1 MIEGNYNTYVPP
13 DSAFKVSNRLVLR
26 VKSSFNMMYNK
37 ISFASLVLSVY
48 TVSAFCHAALGV
60 EIQHS
65 SHMSPHSKPI
75 VLLNKHVFVVNT
87 PADSVDV
94 INVKTNK
101 VVRRIN
107 VGIDPVGLAARPDGK
122 QVWVANHISDTVSV
136 IDTDARSA
144 TYLQIIGTVQEI
156 DESTKSTRFDEP
168 VGIAFASDE
177 KAYVALSAENQIAV
191 IDVAT
196 LRVSKRITINAQDPR
211 AITVRNGYLYVVP
224 FESNNQTQLSG
235 GTPPL
240 DGKLKTFDAWEHSI
254 RHNNVLSIGHVV
266 DVVRHPQVPDRDL
279 YVFSTENEKLV
290 KVVENVGTL
299 LYGMTVDSQGNVFVA
314 QANARNDANGK
325 TGTQK
330 HGLKELENRA
340 FLNQITKVDL
350 NAEKIEP
357 QWFELEPLPPEHP
370 TPEMALATPFAIQVS
385 GDDSTLIASAASSDV
400 VFTQD
405 AKTGEVLGRVKVGAV
420 PRGIALADSSD
431 GKPEAAW
438 VLNAVGN
445 TVSFVD
451 LSDIKKPNVIHS
463 IALEDPTDPVV
474 KRGRMMFNTAAA
486 STTGTF
492 SCASCHPDG
501 HTDQL
506 LWVLNTPIVTGGN
519 QIMPRSTMPIRGLR
533 DTEPYH
539 WDGIPGDPYGGNNSS
554 SIHKSVEPNSDVNDP
569 VTSARNLI
577 DGGLANTMMT
587 VGHDAKNDQGQPGEL
602 SGAERDAMA
611 KFLLSIAYPPAQRR
625 PYNNEVTARAREG
638 FELFHVHG
646 DLQPRQNVCGD
657 CHRMPFLVST
667 NTPGTGMDAPT
678 WRGAYDRWL
687 ILPQGR
693 LNIIDF
699 PFYRNIA
706 ERGAPE
712 RDVWRMSWGGRE
724 RFDPVW
730 DMVLQ
735 QSNGYPGGY
744 ARQITMNRSSIDNTL
759 TAKLLQALEQ
769 SADEGAI
776 VLQGHGRWIQNRRAS
791 DVQLEFR
798 DGLYYSEPGMPSG
811 LTREYLLKA
820 ASAGEFVGTF
830 TAHIGAHFNVN
841 TPQPAV
847 WTLGAI
853 ESQRGRQ
860 RFPVLNRER
869 AQMAVSVRH
878 VETGAGLY
886 VDGRKVPGDIAIK
899 NGVARIEL
907 ASVPAPGM
915 HLLQLQNPDGLFSND
930 FIFYVSD
937 GERRASSG
945 E

>member
-1 MIEGNYNTYVPP
+1 
-13 DSAFKVSNRLVLR
+13 
-26 VKSSFNMMYNK
+26 MYNK
-37 ISFASLVLSVY
+37 LSFALFVVSISTILALSHVA
-48 TVSAFCHAALGV
+48 VAV
-60 EIQHS
+60 EIHHA
-65 SHMSPHSKPI
+65 SHMSPHAKPI
-75 VLLNKHVFVVNT
+75 VLLNKHVFVANT

-94 INVKTNK
+94 INVKTKK
-101 VVRRIN
+101 VVRRID

-122 QVWVANHISDTVSV
+122 QLWVANHISDTVSV
-136 IDTDARSA
+136 IDTDERSP
-144 TYLQIIGTVQEI
+144 TYLQVIGTVQEI
-156 DESTKSTRFDEP
+156 DASTKSTRFDEP

-177 KAYVALSAENQIAV
+177 KAYVALSSENQIAV

-196 LRVSKRITINAQDPR
+196 LRISKRITINAQDPR

-266 DVVRHPQVPDRDL
+266 DVVRHPEVPDRDL
-279 YVFSTENEKLV
+279 FVFSTEDEKLV
-290 KVVENVGTL
+290 KVVQNVGTL
-299 LYGMTVDSQGNVFVA
+299 LYGLTVDSQGNVFVA

-330 HGLKELENRA
+330 HGLKELENRS

-350 NAEKIEP
+350 NADKIKP

-385 GDDSTLIASAASSDV
+385 GDDSTLVASAASSDLL
-400 VFTQD
+400 FTQD
-405 AKTGEVLGRVKVGAV
+405 AITGEVLGRVKVGAV

-445 TVSFVD
+445 TVAFVD
-451 LSDIKKPNVIHS
+451 LSDIEKPTVIHS
-463 IALEDPTDPVV
+463 IALLDPTAPVV

-506 LWVLNTPIVTGGN
+506 LWVLNTPVVSGGN

-554 SIHKSVEPNSDVNDP
+554 SIHKSVEANSDVNDP
-569 VTSARNLI
+569 VTSTRHLI

-587 VGHDAKNDQGQPGEL
+587 VGHDAINDQGQAGEL
-602 SGAERDAMA
+602 SGADRDAMA
-611 KFLLSIAYPPAQRR
+611 KFILSIAYPPAQRR
-625 PYNNEVTARAREG
+625 PYNNEVTSRAREG

-667 NTPGTGMDAPT
+667 NTPGSGMDAPT

-699 PFYRNIA
+699 PFYRNIS

-712 RDVWRMSWGGRE
+712 RDIWRLSWGGRE

-744 ARQITMNRSSIDNTL
+744 GRQVTINHASIDNAL
-759 TAKLLQALEQ
+759 TAELLQALEQ

-776 VLQGHGRWIQNRRAS
+776 VLQGHGSWIQNRKAS
-791 DVQLEFR
+791 VVKLEFR
-798 DGLYYSEPGMPSG
+798 GGVYHSESGKATG
-811 LTREYLLKA
+811 LTRNDLLKA

-830 TAHIGAHFNVN
+830 TAHIGVHFDFK

-878 VETGAGLY
+878 VEPEARLY

-907 ASVPAPGM
+907 ASVPRPGM

-930 FIFYVSD
+930 FIFYVAGD
-937 GERRASSG
+937 ERRESNG
-945 E
+945 DK

>member
-1 MIEGNYNTYVPP
+1 
-13 DSAFKVSNRLVLR
+13 
-26 VKSSFNMMYNK
+26 MYNK
-37 ISFASLVLSVY
+37 ISFASLVLSIY
-48 TVSAFCHAALGV
+48 TVSSFCHVALGV

-65 SHMSPHSKPI
+65 SHMSPHAKPI
-75 VLLNKHVFVVNT
+75 VLLDKHVFVVNT

-122 QVWVANHISDTVSV
+122 QLWVANHISDTVSV
-136 IDTDARSA
+136 IDTDPRSA

-156 DESTKSTRFDEP
+156 DELTKSTRFDEP

-357 QWFELEPLPPEHP
+357 QCFELEPLPPEHP

-451 LSDIKKPNVIHS
+451 LSDIKNPTVIHS

-587 VGHDAKNDQGQPGEL
+587 VGHDAKNDQGQPGAL
-602 SGAERDAMA
+602 SGAERDSMA

-776 VLQGHGRWIQNRRAS
+776 VLQGHGRWIKNRRAS

-798 DGLYYSEPGMPSG
+798 DGLYHSEPGMPSG

-830 TAHIGAHFNVN
+830 TAHIGVHFNVN

-886 VDGRKVPGDIAIK
+886 VDGRKVLGDIAIK

-945 E
+945 EE